1 MAQWYS
7 TCFESKHTGVK
18 SGIQVRVLLLA
29 FVAYWDKRLVHRALT
44 PEVAVRSR
52 NRPFLPWWL
61 NWYSSRLLICYLG
74 VISGFGVQVP
84 ATALDGII
92 PNKKHPILNPIEK
105 GAFLLLIIY
114 CSLHADLLFILFFSD
129 VVKFCSTSSHMSHII
144 CRCNTLF
151 HVLFYDF
158 VQFFVIF
165 ETWCR

>member
-1 MAQWYS
+1 MWLLTTCYPFKSDTEHLFASMAQWYS

-61 NWYSSRLLICYLG
+61 NWYSSRLLICHLG

-84 ATALDGII
+84 ATALKHL
-92 PNKKHPILNPIEK
+92 NKFSDL
-105 GAFLLLIIY
+105 
-114 CSLHADLLFILFFSD
+114 SLQQIGKICCNFLFILLTN
-129 VVKFCSTSSHMSHII
+129 VYTC
-144 CRCNTLF
+144 
-151 HVLFYDF
+151 VLMISNIDNHD
-158 VQFFVIF
+158 
-165 ETWCR
+165 